1 MSFLASIRS
10 FVRHGGDGGGRGFND
25 LVRHGG
31 DYGGYG
37 DWGD

>member
-10 FVRHGGDGGGRGFND
+10 FVRHGGDGGGRFND
-25 LVRHGG
+25 LGRDGG